1 MSSGMQPNPYGDP
14 SVQGGVGFGA
24 SANVPNYLVQSI
36 LVTLCCCIPFGI
48 VAIVYAAQVN
58 TKLAAN
64 NVAGAQESSQNA
76 KKWCWIGLGCGIV
89 ANLIVI
95 ALQVFAA
102 LAAQQQG
109 VQGM

>member
-1 MSSGMQPNPYGDP
+1 MSSGMQPNPYGNP
-14 SVQGGVGFGA
+14 SLEGSGGAGTPT
-24 SANVPNYLVQSI
+24 NVPNYLVQSI

-76 KKWCWIGLGCGIV
+76 KKWCWIGLGSGIV
-89 ANLIVI
+89 VNLIVVV
-95 ALQVFAA
+95 LQV
-102 LAAQQQG
+102 LAAVASQQQG
-109 VQGM
+109 AQGL

>member
-24 SANVPNYLVQSI
+24 QANVPNYLVQSI

-58 TKLAAN
+58 AKLAAN

-76 KKWCWIGLGCGIV
+76 KKWCWIGFGSGLVI
-89 ANLIVI
+89 NLIV
-95 ALQVFAA
+95 FAIQI
-102 LAAQQQG
+102 LAAVATQQQG